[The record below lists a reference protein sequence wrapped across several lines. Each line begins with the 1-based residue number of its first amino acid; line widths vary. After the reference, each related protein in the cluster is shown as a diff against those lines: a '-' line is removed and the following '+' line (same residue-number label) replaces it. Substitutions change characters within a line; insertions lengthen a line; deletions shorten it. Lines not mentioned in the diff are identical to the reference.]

1 MFIIVLKSKLFKES
15 IEKNE
20 REILSKKNLKNK
32 RFKVFKVR
40 LRFNQKQIMTI

>member
-20 REILSKKNLKNK
+20 REILSKKKLEK
-32 RFKVFKVR
+32 
-40 LRFNQKQIMTI
+40 